1 MAVIVHGRM
10 AIRPEM
16 LEEARSAAIQM
27 GEASRAEPGCNDY
40 GFTQDLADPGVLVLR
55 EEWASEEALQVHMAT
70 PSFASFAELLARV
83 IAAPPDFRRFDAQDG
98 RPLFG

>member
-10 AIRPEM
+10 AIRPET

-27 GEASRAEPGCNDY
+27 GEASRAEPECNEY
-40 GFTQDLADPGVLVLR
+40 GFTQDLADPRVLVLT
-55 EEWASEEALQVHMAT
+55 EEWASEEALQAHMAT

-83 IAAPPDFRRFDAQDG
+83 IAAPPDFRRFDAQDA